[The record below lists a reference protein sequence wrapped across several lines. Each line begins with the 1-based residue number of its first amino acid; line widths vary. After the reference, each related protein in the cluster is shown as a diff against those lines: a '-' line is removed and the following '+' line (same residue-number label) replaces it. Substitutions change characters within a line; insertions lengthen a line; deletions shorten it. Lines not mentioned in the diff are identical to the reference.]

1 MLYLSQG
8 LNFVSTSLKPMDGH
22 ISFQTDW
29 MARNLITRYKD
40 NEVYDG
46 GLLSD
51 VTYRVF
57 RNGYLM
63 TTSMYQMDLE
73 RWAPV
78 LFTWMLG
85 LETQHY
91 KAHFVALLDQIN
103 LADMGPFEKDQLT
116 RQVVDFSG
124 AQKNGFINAYMQVF
138 PSTTR
143 DEALSRL
150 KGCREHFR
158 QSVTRIKRNRSMI
171 PAPMEVGFFFL
182 SVSFHFFSCFFFP
195 FLFFAFLLTFFFSP
209 SSSSYIQFK
218 KKISLDPVFCIRY
231 NIYGLNND

>member
-1 MLYLSQG
+1 MLNLSQG
-8 LNFVSTSLKPMDGH
+8 LNFVSTSLKPTDGH

-85 LETQHY
+85 LETAHY
-91 KAHFVALLDQIN
+91 KAHFVALLSQIN
-103 LADMGPFEKDQLT
+103 EADMGSFEKDQLT

-124 AQKNGFINAYMQVF
+124 AQKNGFISAYTQIF
-138 PSTTR
+138 PGSTR

-171 PAPMEVGFFFL
+171 PAPMEV
-182 SVSFHFFSCFFFP
+182 
-195 FLFFAFLLTFFFSP
+195 
-209 SSSSYIQFK
+209 
-218 KKISLDPVFCIRY
+218 
-231 NIYGLNND
+231 